1 MTLTNESSGRSDS
14 TEGKASSRS
23 DMSTHEK
30 HSKVV
35 SISPS
40 ERPVALKGSTYKM
53 QTGCG
58 PLYVTI
64 NEDEEDL
71 FELFTTMGKGGGCAA
86 SQCEAIGR
94 MVSLAW
100 RSGVQPETV
109 IRQLIDVACHSP
121 FGFGEKKIFSCA
133 DAVAKAIQQHI
144 SSNDHVA
151 EKIKRKPMIR
161 GACPDCGGRIMHQE
175 GCAHCP
181 VATVSA
187 DDSI

>member
-1 MTLTNESSGRSDS
+1 MTLMNESRGRPDL
-14 TEGKASSRS
+14 TEERGSNRP

-35 SISPS
+35 SMSPS
-40 ERPVALKGSTYKM
+40 DRPAALKGSTSKM

-64 NEDEEDL
+64 NEDEEGL

-100 RSGVQPETV
+100 RSGVRPKQV
-109 IRQLIDVACHSP
+109 IKQLLDISCHSP
-121 FGFGEKKIFSCA
+121 FGFGEKKILSCA
-133 DAVAKAIQQHI
+133 DAVAKAIQRHMSPYGQAATEAI
-144 SSNDHVA
+144 A
-151 EKIKRKPMIR
+151 TKPLIN
-161 GACPDCGGRIMHQE
+161 GACSDCGGSLAYEE
-175 GCAHCP
+175 GCLKCHSCGY
-181 VATVSA
+181 SRRG
-187 DDSI
+187 